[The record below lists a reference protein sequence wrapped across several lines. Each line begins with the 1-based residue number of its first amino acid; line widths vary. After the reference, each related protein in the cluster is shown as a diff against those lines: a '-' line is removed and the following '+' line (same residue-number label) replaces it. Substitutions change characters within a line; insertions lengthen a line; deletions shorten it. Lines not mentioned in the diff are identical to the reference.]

1 MCLLKRARWFEEHL
15 RFVDRG
21 AASLV
26 EESRLADSMAWQ
38 ASTGKDSL
46 AVECAGSICWPARWR
61 FAHRSGRPQALPWQ
75 GSHHLPCK

>member
-1 MCLLKRARWFEEHL
+1 VCLLKRARWFEEHL

-38 ASTGKDSL
+38 VRRGRLGGL
-46 AVECAGSICWPARWR
+46 AGCAWVWCNVLACGWVTLWLVCIN
-61 FAHRSGRPQALPWQ
+61 
-75 GSHHLPCK
+75 